1 MARHTR
7 AVCKSVSQTNSV
19 ASVLLGSGKD
29 KGAVSPVVSKAIMQL
44 TASVNGLGGPL
55 ASMPAARAIKACQTC
70 FHLPKLV
77 FSLHK
82 AQLIAFR
89 MFSWSRSS
97 DLS

>member
-70 FHLPKLV
+70 FHAFKSV
-77 FSLHK
+77 FSLHET
-82 AQLIAFR
+82 QIQVLR
-89 MFSWSRSS
+89 G
-97 DLS
+97 LS